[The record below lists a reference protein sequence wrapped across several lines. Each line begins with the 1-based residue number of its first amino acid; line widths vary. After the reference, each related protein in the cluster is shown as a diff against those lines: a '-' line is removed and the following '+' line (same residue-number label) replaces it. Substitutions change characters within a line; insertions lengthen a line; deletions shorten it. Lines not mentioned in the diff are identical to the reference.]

1 MNGKLYLIRGIS
13 LKKKKKKVSSCS
25 TGGWEVQD
33 QGPTD
38 YVSGKYC
45 LPGSQMQSSYC
56 VLRQQKEQG
65 SYLGSVKR
73 ALILF
78 MRASPL

>member
-1 MNGKLYLIRGIS
+1 MKDGKSKI
-13 LKKKKKKVSSCS
+13 KVLVDLESSERS
-25 TGGWEVQD
+25 ILVN
-33 QGPTD
+33 
-38 YVSGKYC
+38 K
-45 LPGSQMQSSYC
+45 LFSSYC